1 MVIVSIADLGLNV
14 RDLYFLYDLVHQVI
28 SKIFW
33 SEEVNSAILQL
44 LILLSLN
51 SISHFNDVTCLRVFQ
66 DCH

>member
-1 MVIVSIADLGLNV
+1 MVIVSIADFGLNV
-14 RDLYFLYDLVHQVI
+14 RDLYFLFDLVHQII

>member
-1 MVIVSIADLGLNV
+1 MVIVSIADFGLNV
-14 RDLYFLYDLVHQVI
+14 RDLYFLYDLVHQII